1 MKKFLSHIYC
11 SENVNIKT
19 SLYLAHYIKQLSTKS
34 NILYPF
40 SRVRQMCVEIA
51 LLLMWKEIF
60 CSSKLNLKS
69 LYVTSRFYCATI
81 SCFLL
86 VSVFYNA
93 INIYYIYIWSR
104 RKLTIF
110 LIYIYIYIHSDT
122 QRMYQLLKWQ
132 DEGTFLTYFMQNLC
146 LCMHT
151 FRPRNKI

>member
-1 MKKFLSHIYC
+1 MKKFLSHIYY

-81 SCFLL
+81 RCFLL

-110 LIYIYIYIHSDT
+110 LIYIY
-122 QRMYQLLKWQ
+122 
-132 DEGTFLTYFMQNLC
+132 
-146 LCMHT
+146 T
-151 FRPRNKI
+151 FRYTENVPAFEMTRRRYLPDVLYAKPMFMHAHI